1 MVKKKNKFG
10 NFKRDL
16 RKEVIDLFER
26 APETAVNHKQVS
38 AALGIADA
46 GVRTLIYEILQEE
59 ASSGTLKETE
69 RGRYVL
75 AETPKN
81 LVLGNIEINRY
92 GKGYV
97 TVPGLDVDV
106 EIEKGSTGFALH
118 GDLVE
123 IQLIPRKRRPSGRI
137 IRVVERRK
145 KLYVGTIE
153 RYKEHAFFLPSDKK
167 IHVDFFIPKD
177 ELNGAIQNDKVAVE
191 MISWDNPE
199 HKPIGK
205 VTQVLG
211 QPGSHLVEMNAIILE
226 FDLPTEFPESV
237 HLEAEAIPAEITK
250 EEIAKRRDM
259 RGIPTFT
266 IDPFD
271 AKDFDDA
278 LSYHKLENGNLE
290 VGVHIADV
298 SHYVQPNS
306 LIDKEATL
314 RATSIYLVD
323 RTIPMLPEKLS
334 NFLCSLRPNEDKLCF
349 SAVFEINE
357 HADVV
362 NHWFGRTVIHSDRR
376 FTYEEA
382 QERIEGKG
390 GDFADEILHLDQ
402 LAKKLR
408 AKRYAAGSIDF
419 NSEEVKFQLDEKGK
433 PVGVFIKKMKDSNQL
448 IEDFMLLANREVAYF
463 IGHPKNGITLPFVY
477 RIHDEPSPEKIASLK
492 TFLKHLGYKLPKTN
506 PSEEQGVIKSIIQL
520 VDGQPEEGSV
530 RTMAVRSMAKAEY
543 STQNIGHFG
552 LAFDYYTHF
561 TSPIRRFPDVM
572 VHRLLQ
578 HYLDQGNPVNENEYA
593 LHCRHSSAMEKR
605 AAEAERASIKY
616 KQVEYML
623 ERKGQIFE
631 ATISGLANWGMYAE
645 VNETRCEGLIPL
657 DTMTGDQ
664 YTFSPEEYVVRGLKR
679 KYEFRLGDQIKIL
692 VVDGNIDQRTL
703 DYILVDK

>member
-1 MVKKKNKFG
+1 MFTFRKNIMGKKTNKFG

-46 GVRTLIYEILQEE
+46 GIRTLIYEILQEE

-69 RGRYVL
+69 RGKYVL

-177 ELNGAIQNDKVAVE
+177 ELNGAVQNDKVAVE

-237 HLEAEAIPAEITK
+237 HLEAEAIPAEISK
-250 EEIAKRRDM
+250 EEVAKRRDM
-259 RGIPTFT
+259 RGISTFT

-278 LSYHKLENGNLE
+278 LSYRKLGNGNLE

-298 SHYVQPNS
+298 SHYIQPNS

-349 SAVFEINE
+349 SAIF
-357 HADVV
+357 
-362 NHWFGRTVIHSDRR
+362 
-376 FTYEEA
+376 
-382 QERIEGKG
+382 
-390 GDFADEILHLDQ
+390 
-402 LAKKLR
+402 
-408 AKRYAAGSIDF
+408 
-419 NSEEVKFQLDEKGK
+419 
-433 PVGVFIKKMKDSNQL
+433 
-448 IEDFMLLANREVAYF
+448 
-463 IGHPKNGITLPFVY
+463 
-477 RIHDEPSPEKIASLK
+477 EKI
-492 TFLKHLGYKLPKTN
+492 G
-506 PSEEQGVIKSIIQL
+506 
-520 VDGQPEEGSV
+520 
-530 RTMAVRSMAKAEY
+530 
-543 STQNIGHFG
+543 
-552 LAFDYYTHF
+552 
-561 TSPIRRFPDVM
+561 
-572 VHRLLQ
+572 
-578 HYLDQGNPVNENEYA
+578 
-593 LHCRHSSAMEKR
+593 R
-605 AAEAERASIKY
+605 AH
-616 KQVEYML
+616 V
-623 ERKGQIFE
+623 
-631 ATISGLANWGMYAE
+631 
-645 VNETRCEGLIPL
+645 
-657 DTMTGDQ
+657 
-664 YTFSPEEYVVRGLKR
+664 
-679 KYEFRLGDQIKIL
+679 
-692 VVDGNIDQRTL
+692 
-703 DYILVDK
+703 